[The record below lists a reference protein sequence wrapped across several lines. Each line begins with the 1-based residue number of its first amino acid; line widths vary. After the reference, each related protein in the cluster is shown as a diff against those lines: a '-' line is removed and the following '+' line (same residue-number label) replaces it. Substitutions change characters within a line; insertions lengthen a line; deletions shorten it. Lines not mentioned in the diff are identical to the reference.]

1 MPINQK
7 IDIFIQFV
15 RRSKKGVF
23 IPLIIATV
31 ISVFLILAGVVFIL
45 ISFHSEL
52 VDNYYKNILYD
63 VYDFQSVLINKNSY
77 RKDIVRLSEHISARN
92 GVKAVWVVDRNGKCI
107 FHSNKSVL
115 EEYLGKNMPIDYYK
129 NINVVWKFGNG
140 YPLIVKNK
148 IKKFG
153 DYRLSIPLY
162 PFGKDY
168 YDFILG
174 IDVSLIPTNIPLIY
188 LLIFIAG
195 SFIISSAILFLPL
208 WYVTN
213 RRFEEISTQAMIL
226 GGTLKTQKR
235 EKTEENVESTGS
247 TEEVEKPEEEEVEK
261 EFVEEKVKE
270 VKARKVKGEASTQEE
285 KFEAEEEVTKKKE
298 KIPKPI
304 SQTEKTTINK
314 EAEFKEKLEKLEK
327 MEVENPNIRLLELK
341 QSIFRRKKNELS
353 NLEVESFPYHSGSV
367 LGSYVTT
374 LEKGDIIWPIILSY
388 YYSDNIVEGYQI
400 IKKIYDYLDST
411 LEKEG
416 DIKSVCLNLNNF
428 YLENEFKGDF
438 TIIKI
443 SGPDVVYTSLG
454 NNYAIYLKGE
464 EEEVKNLDL
473 GLPQL
478 GEKKDNFEALLRTAD
493 IKFKSKDIFIA
504 MPSNAKKISIDD
516 QTMDAVIR
524 NYLLDYRNDYEKMAN
539 ELNNVLKSSF
549 RKDRKMEETGF
560 IGLKFV

>member
-23 IPLIIATV
+23 IPLIIATI
-31 ISVFLILAGVVFIL
+31 ISVFLILAVVIFIL
-45 ISFHSEL
+45 ISFHSKL

-115 EEYLGKNMPIDYYK
+115 EEYMGKNMPTDYYK
-129 NINVVWKFGNG
+129 NINVIWKFGNG

-174 IDVSLIPTNIPLIY
+174 IDVSLIPTNIPVIY
-188 LLIFIAG
+188 LLIFIIG
-195 SFIISSAILFLPL
+195 FFIISGAILFLPL

-226 GGTLKTQKR
+226 GGTLKAQK
-235 EKTEENVESTGS
+235 EENTEENTESPGS
-247 TEEVEKPEEEEVEK
+247 AEEVEKPGEKEVKK

-270 VKARKVKGEASTQEE
+270 VKAKKIKGKASTQEE
-285 KFEAEEEVTKKKE
+285 KFEVEEEVTEKKE
-298 KIPKPI
+298 KIPKPV
-304 SQTEKTTINK
+304 SQAEKTTINK
-314 EAEFKEKLEKLEK
+314 EADFKEKLEE

-353 NLEVESFPYHSGSV
+353 NLEVESFPYHSGTV

-388 YYSDNIVEGYQI
+388 YYSDDIVEGYQI
-400 IKKIYDYLDST
+400 IKKIYDYLGSI
-411 LEKEG
+411 LKKEG
-416 DIKSVCLNLNNF
+416 DIKSVCLNLNSF
-428 YLENEFKGDF
+428 YLENDLKGDF

-443 SGPDVVYTSLG
+443 SGSDVVYTSLG
-454 NNYAIYLKGE
+454 NNYAIYLKGDE
-464 EEEVKNLDL
+464 KEVKDLDL

-478 GEKKDNFEALLRTAD
+478 GGKKDNFEELLRTAD

-504 MPSNAKKISIDD
+504 MPSNAKKIRIDD

-539 ELNNVLKSSF
+539 ELNNILKSSF

-560 IGLKFV
+560 IGLRFV